1 MDKSEQMRLL
11 EAEAEE
17 LLDEVCDPDTNLVM
31 GEGNLDSRIMF
42 IGEAPGADED
52 RAGRPFVGRAGKLL
66 NEELQRAGIMR
77 DDVYITNVVKCRP
90 TKIEDGRKKNRVP
103 TTVEIKSWIDL
114 LMREIE
120 IIGPQIIVCLG
131 ATAASTLL
139 ERGVGMKNERGQWFD
154 GPRGTRLTLTYHPS
168 YILRTLNYGRE
179 VLMQF
184 RQDLDAVSVSARVQ
198 AGKQQG

>member
-1 MDKSEQMRLL
+1 MDKSEQMQLL
-11 EAEAEE
+11 AAEAEE
-17 LLDEVCDPDTNLVM
+17 LLEEACDPDTNLVM
-31 GEGNLDSRIMF
+31 GEGNLDSGVMF

-90 TKIEDGRKKNRVP
+90 TKLEDGRKKNRAP
-103 TTVEIKSWIDL
+103 TAGEVKSWLDL

-120 IIGPQIIVCLG
+120 IISPEIIVCLG

-139 ERGVGMKNERGQWFD
+139 ERSIGMKTERGQWFD
-154 GPRGTRLTLTYHPS
+154 GPNDTRLTLTYHPS

-179 VLMQF
+179 TLMQF
-184 RQDLDAVSVSARVQ
+184 RQDLDSVSTALSKHGSRQ
-198 AGKQQG
+198 W